1 MSDIELNE
9 ALPKFYL
16 EARTAKG
23 EQYSRSALLGRF
35 RNSIARHLNNNSRVV
50 KIPKILFFFFFQKSN
65 RMLDA
70 KLQINRREGKETVKH
85 KQITEAADLVRV

>member
-50 KIPKILFFFFFQKSN
+50 KISKNPFFFFFSKEQQ
-65 RMLDA
+65 DA
-70 KLQINRREGKETVKH
+70 WC
-85 KQITEAADLVRV
+85 